1 MKVKVLMVRV
11 VVIVVVSSNG
21 GGNSSGGRG
30 RLSGSQLVV
39 LVMMVVVH
47 WNPALQ
53 TPRTVS
59 FLQSKSSYSFPKIIP
74 LNTDTS

>member
-1 MKVKVLMVRV
+1 MVVV

-21 GGNSSGGRG
+21 GGSCSGGSG
-30 RLSGSQLVV
+30 RLSGSQVVV
-39 LVMMVVVH
+39 LVMMEVVR

-59 FLQSKSSYSFPKIIP
+59 CLQSKSSYSFPKIIP